1 MRTLLYIVVAIGT
14 LAILQTCMF
23 AKTANYYKDTIN
35 ERVYK
40 THNSIADAVLNA
52 QEALQYLEQHN

>member
-1 MRTLLYIVVAIGT
+1 MRTLLFIVVVIGALAT
-14 LAILQTCMF
+14 LQMCMF

-35 ERVYK
+35 GRVYK
-40 THNSIADAVLNA
+40 TGRPAADAVLNA